1 MDERFEFLFSD
12 IFLGSAKL
20 QISHYNVYVPPT
32 LTNSATARVMI
43 PRTGSVVVFYFRPL
57 TPLKKHL
64 VRMFETESAIGME
77 HEDVPECFKDNGE
90 FYEID
95 WSRFNPASLSKK
107 ERLGSWYV
115 VRLVPGDA
123 LSANILLGQ
132 HYLH

>member
-1 MDERFEFLFSD
+1 MSERFELAD
-12 IFLGSAKL
+12 ILLGSAKL

-32 LTNSATARVMI
+32 LTSTATARLMI

-64 VRMFETESAIGME
+64 VRMFETESAIGMV
-77 HEDVPECFKDNGE
+77 HEDIPECFKDNGE

-95 WSRFNPASLSKK
+95 WSRYNPDSLSRE

-123 LSANILLGQ
+123 LSANFVLDRY
-132 HYLH
+132 HPH